1 MNGDPILVLEGVQ
14 KQFGDVTVLR
24 GVDATIRR
32 GSITAFIG
40 PNGAGKSTLFHAVTG
55 DIRPSAG
62 AVVLDGQPIAGLPPW
77 KVARLGLGKMF
88 QDVRL
93 FESLTVLENVML
105 AMYKPRHRS
114 PFQALFGFAS
124 SKRLDADLALK
135 ATDLLRKVGVEP
147 PFNRPAT
154 LLSFGNKKLVA
165 LARLIAG
172 DFKLVLLDEPTAGL
186 SPGMV
191 SRVTEI
197 LRSLARERGVTVA
210 VIEHNFSFIAD
221 IAEFTYLMRAGEIHD
236 QGVTKEVLGR
246 AENRE
251 VLIGL

>member
-1 MNGDPILVLEGVQ
+1 MNGNPILVMEGVQ
-14 KQFGDVTVLR
+14 KRFGDVTVLR

-40 PNGAGKSTLFHAVTG
+40 PNGAGKTTLFHAVTG

-62 AVVLDGQPIAGLPPW
+62 AVVLDGYPIAGLPPW
-77 KVARLGLGKMF
+77 RAARMGLGKMF

-93 FESLTVLENVML
+93 FESLTVLENVLL
-105 AMYKPRHRS
+105 AMYEPAHRS
-114 PFQALFGFAS
+114 PLHALRGPAGS
-124 SKRLDADLALK
+124 RRQDTGLMAK
-135 ATDLLRKVGVEP
+135 AREILGQVGVEP
-147 PFNRPAT
+147 PFDRPAA

-172 DFKLVLLDEPTAGL
+172 NFKLILLDEPTAGL

-191 SRVTEI
+191 ARVTEF
-197 LRSLARERGVTVA
+197 LKDLVQNRGITVA
-210 VIEHNFSFIAD
+210 LIEHNFSFVGE

-236 QGVTKEVLGR
+236 QGMTNDVLGR